1 MIVDSLL
8 IPEVRGERAQP
19 FAGSPLSMTHDIG
32 NHEHL
37 RQSLSKRL
45 KHKVDTGA
53 LGTAGEQRFKAVEL
67 AHIGTPSILYRA
79 RPAAHLSLEQTG
91 EGKDKRLRRLI
102 GSIIVDLRRR
112 PIEKLIKAIG
122 LPGLKLRMGR
132 QLVHD
137 GQDHAI
143 EEPPEIG
150 LKDPG

>member
-1 MIVDSLL
+1 MIVGSIL
-8 IPEVRGERAQP
+8 IPQVRRKRAQP
-19 FAGSPLSMTHDIG
+19 FAGPPLSMTHDIG

-37 RQSLSKRL
+37 RQSLSKTISR
-45 KHKVDTGA
+45 KIDTGLPGA
-53 LGTAGEQRFKAVEL
+53 ARNQRFKAGEP
-67 AHIGTPSILYRA
+67 AHLGTPRILHRA

-91 EGKDKRLRRLI
+91 EGKDKRLGRLI
-102 GSIIVDLRRR
+102 GSIIVHLRRR
-112 PIEKLIKAIG
+112 SIEKLIKAIG